1 MSQTTDET
9 FGSTLAIAILFGILG
24 GCGLEAVVVGVVV
37 VVVVVVVVGVAVVTV
52 VGSVV
57 VVGD

>member
-1 MSQTTDET
+1 VSQTTDEP

-24 GCGLEAVVVGVVV
+24 GCGLEAVVVVGVVV
-37 VVVVVVVVGVAVVTV
+37 VTGVAVVIV

-57 VVGD
+57 VVVGD